1 LSQKAH
7 VTHLHGRSIPQ
18 LLVDLRLHYVVVSS
32 SLTLLGLFWNNLEGV
47 DWTYGA
53 LLMSVFCANLFGFM
67 VNDFYD
73 SAYDVNELVK
83 KKRNVFCSSTTRQ
96 LGKGVIYISLVLS
109 LVLAGIVSPSAF
121 LIIALFDV
129 LAFSYSVPPIRLRS
143 RLYWDWIFVFL
154 WKGIIIFAGYF
165 YFSGLRFPK
174 NPFILGTLVIV
185 LLSSLL
191 NQIYNQLRDF
201 QVDNETNT
209 NNSVQRLGY
218 QKASII
224 NRVLLVAFY
233 TFSVGLCV
241 FFGLYAT
248 MISILLNVS
257 LYVIVNPKKSG
268 TIIQWSTI
276 WIGMLFLEHVMMSHG
291 YQ

>member
-1 LSQKAH
+1 M
-7 VTHLHGRSIPQ
+7 
-18 LLVDLRLHYVVVSS
+18 DLRLHYVVVSS
-32 SLTLLGLFWNNLEGV
+32 SLILLGLFWNNLEGF
-47 DWTYGA
+47 DWPYGA
-53 LLMSVFCANLFGFM
+53 LFMSAFCANLFGFM

-73 SAYDVNELVK
+73 SAYDVNELDK
-83 KKRNVFCSSTTRQ
+83 KTRNVFCSSNTKQ
-96 LGKGVIYISLVLS
+96 LGKRAIYASLGLS
-109 LVLAGIVSPSAF
+109 LVFGGMVSPPVF

-185 LLSSLL
+185 LLSSLI

-201 QVDNETNT
+201 QVDKVTNT
-209 NNSVQRLGY
+209 NNSVQHLGY
-218 QKASII
+218 QNASAI
-224 NRVLLVAFY
+224 NRSLLLVFY
-233 TFSVGLCV
+233 TVSFGLCV
-241 FFGLYAT
+241 FLGLYAT

-257 LYVIVNPKKSG
+257 LYGIADPKKSG
-268 TIIQWSTI
+268 KIIQVSTI
-276 WIGMLFLEHVMMSHG
+276 WIGILFLEHIMRSHT